1 MSPLRM
7 KVTPRAL
14 VERSIRCVIRVLSK
28 SADLRFMKQR
38 DAEQPNREPGV
49 VIFCASEEQRER
61 QR

>member
-1 MSPLRM
+1 M

-28 SADLRFMKQR
+28 SADLRFTKPR
-38 DAEQPNREPGV
+38 DAETELQPGV

>member
-1 MSPLRM
+1 M
-7 KVTPRAL
+7 
-14 VERSIRCVIRVLSK
+14 LSK

-38 DAEQPNREPGV
+38 DANTEPQPGV